1 MKRVSKQEA
10 ASALGVS
17 TATIDRMIKRGDLDA
32 EREGHG
38 DKGHRV
44 WILLEDT
51 SAGDEAPVAAG
62 VDAGVASGEES
73 HEVLLER
80 VRSLEELVSYQ
91 RKLLTDADWRYQ
103 LLVENMP
110 ALPAPRAE
118 DHPSNGN
125 GHGGDGKRFWWWPF
139 QKR

>member
-62 VDAGVASGEES
+62 VDAGVASG
-73 HEVLLER
+73 R
-80 VRSLEELVSYQ
+80 GI
-91 RKLLTDADWRYQ
+91 
-103 LLVENMP
+103 
-110 ALPAPRAE
+110 PRGAA
-118 DHPSNGN
+118 
-125 GHGGDGKRFWWWPF
+125 
-139 QKR
+139 